1 VSWELSS
8 APTVLKCS
16 AAQLFTRLL
25 SAVVHMYDA
34 PPPAFCTGVQAVQVS
49 CAPAAPSVLKKPV
62 AHALTRLSLPVVHVT
77 LASAAM
83 LATDVQ
89 AVHSPAANVPG
100 T

>member
-1 VSWELSS
+1 
-8 APTVLKCS
+8 
-16 AAQLFTRLL
+16 L
-25 SAVVHMYDA
+25 SAVVQLSVV
-34 PPPAFCTGVQAVQVS
+34 PSPAFCTGVQAVQVS
-49 CAPAAPSVLKKPV
+49 CAPAAPCVLKNPG

>member
-1 VSWELSS
+1 MMRRM
-8 APTVLKCS
+8 C
-16 AAQLFTRLL
+16 
-25 SAVVHMYDA
+25 
-34 PPPAFCTGVQAVQVS
+34 CTGMRAGGTLVS
-49 CAPAAPSVLKKPV
+49 SLGWLG
-62 AHALTRLSLPVVHVT
+62 ALSFVVSVT